1 MEVRFK
7 TEDEFMDKLAK
18 TLGLKS
24 ASEVTREALTL
35 LNWAANE
42 VKNDRVILSSS
53 PDGKDVHRLV
63 MGNWAVANKK

>member
-7 TEDEFMDKLAK
+7 TDDEFINKLAQ

-24 ASEVTREALTL
+24 ANEVTREALTL

-42 VKNDRVILSSS
+42 VKNNRVILSAD
-53 PDGKDVHRLV
+53 PEGKDVHRLV
-63 MGNWAVANKK
+63 MGHWAVANKK